1 MAERIYLNQISWC
14 KGKDIIMLTVSTTHP
29 RRTCKVDQVQYP
41 DYSFFRD
48 KT

>member
-1 MAERIYLNQISWC
+1 MAERIYLNQISWY
-14 KGKDIIMLTVSTTHP
+14 KGKDSNMLTVYTTQP